1 MSLYGCWTPDP
12 DNVPPWATLKG
23 RWWFCEACWKYLD
36 EKHVVSAEH
45 HRRLHIWMYRTA
57 AQSAEARPSDTRWP
71 TESTVCKSP
80 APHQDDFAEL
90 RILLR
95 AGQGRSS
102 AEAVP
107 LPVLS
112 STQSVAS
119 ETVTRDDLAKLRA
132 FLSEKQ
138 DSAIGLAAVSAATPP
153 TQTSPPCRHAASPP
167 AAVWIP
173 AVPEGPQQIQISTPP
188 TPLPPR
194 LSTTSIAAVAAAA
207 ASADQKI
214 PMLAACPVAA
224 SPPAPRWGQAG
235 SEEYQQTPLRL
246 GIETPELFQTST
258 PPQPPPP
265 HPISTSIPPPP
276 LLYPAGSE
284 EYQQTPMMHG
294 ITAPKL
300 FQTTPPPQ
308 PPPPHPISTL
318 IPPSPPLCPDATM
331 SAAGSTTVGY
341 SWPQQTQRTF
351 FVEQVPNAGS
361 DYWLRETRM
370 RLGDQIQTTGS
381 TSTGYFGSYDTRLT
395 YKDGNVCLEYT
406 RDGQRA
412 LALTMPAHEA
422 TRLAAALT
430 GLMQLVPQASWT

>member
-23 RWWFCEACWKYLD
+23 RWWYCEACWKYLD

-153 TQTSPPCRHAASPP
+153 TQTSPPCRDAASPP

-173 AVPEGPQQIQISTPP
+173 AGPEGPQQIQISTPP

-194 LSTTSIAAVAAAA
+194 LSTTSQLPQRLPHRLIKSSRCWQHVLL
-207 ASADQKI
+207 Q
-214 PMLAACPVAA
+214 
-224 SPPAPRWGQAG
+224 RH
-235 SEEYQQTPLRL
+235 LR
-246 GIETPELFQTST
+246 
-258 PPQPPPP
+258 P
-265 HPISTSIPPPP
+265 HDGVRQDLKSTSRR
-276 LLYPAGSE
+276 G
-284 EYQQTPMMHG
+284 
-294 ITAPKL
+294 
-300 FQTTPPPQ
+300 
-308 PPPPHPISTL
+308 
-318 IPPSPPLCPDATM
+318 
-331 SAAGSTTVGY
+331 
-341 SWPQQTQRTF
+341 
-351 FVEQVPNAGS
+351 
-361 DYWLRETRM
+361 
-370 RLGDQIQTTGS
+370 
-381 TSTGYFGSYDTRLT
+381 
-395 YKDGNVCLEYT
+395 
-406 RDGQRA
+406 
-412 LALTMPAHEA
+412 
-422 TRLAAALT
+422 
-430 GLMQLVPQASWT
+430 

>member
-23 RWWFCEACWKYLD
+23 RWWYCEACWKYLD

-45 HRRLHIWMYRTA
+45 HRRVYIWMYRSA
-57 AQSAEARPSDTRWP
+57 AQSAKARPSDTRWP

-80 APHQDDFAEL
+80 SPHQDDFAEL

-207 ASADQKI
+207 ASADRKI

-265 HPISTSIPPPP
+265 HPISP
-276 LLYPAGSE
+276 
-284 EYQQTPMMHG
+284 
-294 ITAPKL
+294 
-300 FQTTPPPQ
+300 
-308 PPPPHPISTL
+308 L

>member
-23 RWWFCEACWKYLD
+23 RWWYCEACWKYLD

-45 HRRLHIWMYRTA
+45 HRRVYIWMYRSA
-57 AQSAEARPSDTRWP
+57 AQSAKARPSDTRWP

-138 DSAIGLAAVSAATPP
+138 DSAVGLAAVSAATPP
-153 TQTSPPCRHAASPP
+153 TQTSPPCRDAASPP

-173 AVPEGPQQIQISTPP
+173 AGPEGPQQIQISTPP

-224 SPPAPRWGQAG
+224 SPPAARWGPAG

-246 GIETPELFQTST
+246 GIETPKLFQTST
-258 PPQPPPP
+258 
-265 HPISTSIPPPP
+265 
-276 LLYPAGSE
+276 
-284 EYQQTPMMHG
+284 
-294 ITAPKL
+294 
-300 FQTTPPPQ
+300 PPQ

-351 FVEQVPNAGS
+351 VEQVPNAGS
-361 DYWLRETRM
+361 DYWLQETRM